1 MAMTDDQI
9 NALNEQIEKLTNK
22 MDSLVGALNSIIG
35 TTTNAAKATANA
47 STAAGG
53 LTNAVNSST
62 TAIQNKTKADKE
74 AAERQYSNER
84 AYRSVI
90 SAVTG
95 FADALI
101 SGERGLKKYGD
112 SLSNASD
119 ALSEL
124 LTSRF
129 GIGGTIAAGALSG
142 LTILTKKYL
151 EQGDALLKARVEL
164 ASFAGSITLS
174 TTEIQEMANN
184 MGFTVS
190 QFSETLGKSLRTAQS
205 GLVGLGGTAGEGAK
219 RFAQIGDVLDEDR
232 KKFIR
237 LGVMP
242 EELLESQA
250 EYISQLKSSG
260 SIIFANRK
268 STEQLQLESLK
279 YAENLRI
286 LSEFSGKE
294 VDRLK
299 KEQDAALAETAFQ
312 AKKIQMLEEATRL
325 EAAGQTE
332 RAEAIKNQVT
342 SMDAAVRDAVGKMGS
357 DGARL
362 VRELFVGQLS
372 PEMMRFVGVLP
383 GGMEAVQKFTTDF
396 EQMDPQ
402 LAVSGL
408 MDSLSSSLREQIS
421 RIGPELIQVIPEE
434 IRKML
439 SLTTDTMGL
448 TLTTLS
454 REFDESLGRILTNF
468 ETEQRLRAEAAVRG
482 AGGPDEN
489 KQVDVLSNTM
499 ADLITTEM
507 QVAAGFDSLLAST
520 NPLISGFNTTTLAA
534 AALAASLGMAAAAA
548 GQSAIGNIEGKG
560 GKGSSLGKL
569 GKLAKG
575 IGYGSIGINS
585 LLDVYQG
592 YSEHQDIDARL
603 ASNQITQEQANEE
616 KVESKASTVG
626 AGIGSIALGGL
637 GMVLGGPVGAMIGS
651 TIGSQVGET
660 LGQLVGERIN
670 ANATTPTALSVDTA
684 TPTGEELARAASER
698 ARMQEEEQR
707 VALAAVTQNSSTT
720 PDRQEEVSLLF
731 MMDQKLSDM
740 IRELRENNSVQEKI
754 WKNMA

>member
-53 LTNAVNSST
+53 LANAVNSST

-84 AYRSVI
+84 AYRSAI

-129 GIGGTIAAGALSG
+129 GLGGTVAAGALSG
-142 LTILTKKYL
+142 LTVLTKEYL
-151 EQGDALLKARVEL
+151 NQGDALLKAKVEL
-164 ASFAGSITLS
+164 SSFAGSITLS
-174 TTEIQEMANN
+174 SSEIQKMAND
-184 MGFTVS
+184 MGFTVG

-205 GLVGLGGTAGEGAK
+205 GLVGLGASAGEGAK
-219 RFAQIGDVLDEDR
+219 RFAQIGDISDLEGER
-232 KKFIR
+232 ERFIKM
-237 LGVMP
+237 GVMP

-250 EYISQLKSSG
+250 AYVNQLRLSG
-260 SIIFANRK
+260 AILFSNTK
-268 STEQLQLESLK
+268 TTKELQLESLR
-279 YAENLRI
+279 YAENLRV
-286 LSEFSGKE
+286 LSEFSGKDIE
-294 VDRLK
+294 TVK
-299 KEQDAALAETAFQ
+299 KEQDAALQDMAYQTKILEMFREAERLNEEGIRTNNQGLIDQ
-312 AKKIQMLEEATRL
+312 ANSIKTEVEMMENSVRL
-325 EAAGQTE
+325 ASSVSQEAASIVKGLQ
-332 RAEAIKNQVT
+332 I
-342 SMDAAVRDAVGKMGS
+342 
-357 DGARL
+357 
-362 VRELFVGQLS
+362 GQLS
-372 PEMMRFVGVLP
+372 KEMMALVGVLP
-383 GGMEAVQKFTTDF
+383 GGTQALRDYQRDVEEFDTATATKNLLEQLSSATVETAEYIGSRYLVLIDDETKKLIGLTDGLLQQRITSLATDMPMS
-396 EQMDPQ
+396 ERLDKIYNQ
-402 LAVSGL
+402 LANKTDIFMENQATL
-408 MDSLSSSLREQIS
+408 IS
-421 RIGPELIQVIPEE
+421 
-434 IRKML
+434 
-439 SLTTDTMGL
+439 
-448 TLTTLS
+448 
-454 REFDESLGRILTNF
+454 
-468 ETEQRLRAEAAVRG
+468 
-482 AGGPDEN
+482 
-489 KQVDVLSNTM
+489 
-499 ADLITTEM
+499 TEM
-507 QVAAGFDSLLAST
+507 ELAAGFDSLLAST

-534 AALAASLGMAAAAA
+534 AALAASLGMAAAST
-548 GQSAIGNIEGKG
+548 GRSAIGNAIDQG
-560 GKGSSLGKL
+560 GSLGKL

-651 TIGSQVGET
+651 TIGSQVGEA

-670 ANATTPTALSVDTA
+670 ANATTPTALSADTA

-707 VALAAVTQNSSTT
+707 VARAAVTQNSSTT
-720 PDRQEEVSLLF
+720 ADRQEEVSLLF

-740 IRELRENNSVQEKI
+740 IRELREINSVQEKI